1 MSDHAPHSPGWTVMV
16 IRQGKTSPIREI
28 WDCVVP
34 SFKEAE
40 TAVRDVC
47 GAKDVLLV
55 SGLVPLTSDVVRSLQ
70 LQDGQVRQRTFA
82 ASRHDLYRRNGLKSL
97 RRRTP
102 HHRRLNGVPTGVR
115 YTQKRIGRATANVI
129 RSRLDRLVAVD
140 AVVGKE
146 GFAVLSQLGNVA
158 Q

>member
-1 MSDHAPHSPGWTVMV
+1 MV

-34 SFKEAE
+34 SFKESE

-47 GAKDVLLV
+47 GATDVLLV
-55 SGLVPLTSDVVRSLQ
+55 SGLAPLTSDVVRSLQ
-70 LQDGQVRQRTFA
+70 LRDGQVRQRTFA
-82 ASRHDLYRRNGLKSL
+82 ASRHELKSL
-97 RRRTP
+97 GPPPRPKSLAAGGSTVCLRGFE
-102 HHRRLNGVPTGVR
+102 H
-115 YTQKRIGRATANVI
+115 TQKRIGRATANVI

-140 AVVGKE
+140 AVAGKKA
-146 GFAVLSQLGNVA
+146 FAVLSQLGNVA